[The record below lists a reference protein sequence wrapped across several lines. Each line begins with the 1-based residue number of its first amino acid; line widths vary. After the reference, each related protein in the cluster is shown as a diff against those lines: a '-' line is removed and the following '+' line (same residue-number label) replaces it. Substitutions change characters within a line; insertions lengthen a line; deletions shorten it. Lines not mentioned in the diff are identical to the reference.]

1 MIIKNLRKQF
11 SSLRFNPDKSS
22 SDPIQPIFLVQT
34 PKSSEASQ
42 PKPIYVPRNIYVPVI
57 RPVFVPRERIIVR
70 PQIIHVARPV
80 LVDRPVPIQQRPIVI
95 ERDRPVPV
103 RVETIERTEPVMCSG
118 GDITKNIETSTE
130 TTYHEFTQNYS
141 SGSGDANVEYQSSN
155 YNYGDKIEYEENRRK
170 QEFLNIL
177 EEAERRKK
185 DLESKSNDLIR
196 SSDVSQYKTVKYTD
210 SSTDNV
216 KSLDSMPYNSGYTLE
231 VLDQRVSDKFEKID
245 QETIKLRYG
254 VDSFQYLPTSVEIS
268 NNQNRPSSANYA
280 STSNNDY
287 YNNNMSTNL
296 GTSGSFKS
304 LASGNEISN
313 SSSNIYGN
321 YGSNSVVGVDS
332 ASAYGTVTNVAQI
345 PSPDLRG
352 LNSSQASNHQK
363 MMQNYGSYQSEQNPA
378 SSILTLGNN

>member
-1 MIIKNLRKQF
+1 M
-11 SSLRFNPDKSS
+11 RFNPEK

-103 RVETIERTEPVMCSG
+103 RVETIERTEPVMCGG

-130 TTYHEFTQNYS
+130 TTYHEFTQNFS
-141 SGSGDANVEYQSSN
+141 SGGSADANVDYTSSN

-185 DLESKSNDLIR
+185 DLESKSNDVIR
-196 SSDVSQYKTVKYTD
+196 SSEVSQYKPAKYSESNND
-210 SSTDNV
+210 SNV

-254 VDSFQYLPTSVEIS
+254 VDSFQYLPASVEIS
-268 NNQNRPSSANYA
+268 NNQQNRPSSTNYGSSSA
-280 STSNNDY
+280 DY

-296 GTSGSFKS
+296 GNSGSFKS

-345 PSPDLRG
+345 PSPDHRG
-352 LNSSQASNHQK
+352 HNQSQTPVAIQNVQK
-363 MMQNYGSYQSEQNPA
+363 LIQSFGSYPSDQNPA